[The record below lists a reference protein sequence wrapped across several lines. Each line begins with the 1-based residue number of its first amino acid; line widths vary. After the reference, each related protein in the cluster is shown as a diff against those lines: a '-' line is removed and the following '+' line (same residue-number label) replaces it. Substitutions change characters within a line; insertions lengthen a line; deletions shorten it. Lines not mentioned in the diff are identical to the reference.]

1 MAQQRSIKKNFLMNA
16 ILTMSSLI
24 FPLITFPYVS
34 RVLGPAGTGAVS
46 FAMSFVTYFM
56 MISQLGIPMYG
67 IRACAQVRE
76 NKEELSRTVQELVL
90 INLVMSAL
98 MYVLL
103 FLALAFVPRLQSD
116 RVLYLVVSSMILLN
130 AVGMEWLFKG
140 LEQYTYI
147 TIRSVA
153 FKFIALIAMFL
164 LIHQK
169 SDYVIYGGIAVFA
182 AYASNLINLVT
193 ARKFITMRPVG
204 GYQFRRHFKAVG
216 IFFAMAC
223 ATTIYTNLDVVMLG
237 FMTTEVDTGYYDA
250 AVKIKNILVS
260 IVTSLGAVL
269 LPRSSYYVEQGMMKE
284 FREVSRK
291 AIRFV
296 FLFALPLTVYFAMFA
311 EEGIYFLSGHQYGGS
326 IHPMQ
331 IIMPTLFFIGLSNIL
346 GMQILVPTG
355 KEKTVLY
362 SEIAGAVTDLAL
374 NALLIPKLH
383 ASGAAIG
390 TVVAELVVLLWQY
403 AALRDEVSDMFRQLP
418 LLPVLTALAA
428 AAAASVWTKF
438 LGFGPFLTLVL
449 SAILFFGIYALA
461 LTLWKEPMTLEV
473 EKQVTDK
480 LLHRRS

>member
-1 MAQQRSIKKNFLMNA
+1 MAEQRSIKKNFLMNA

-46 FAMSFVTYFM
+46 FATSLVTYFM
-56 MISQLGIPMYG
+56 MISQLGIPTYG

-76 NKEELSRTVQELVL
+76 DKEELSRTVQELVL
-90 INLVMSAL
+90 INLVMSAF

-147 TIRSVA
+147 TIRSVV
-153 FKFIALIAMFL
+153 FKFIALIAVFL
-164 LIHQK
+164 LIHEK
-169 SDYVIYGGIAVFA
+169 DDYVIYGGIAVFA
-182 AYASNLINLVT
+182 AYASNLVNLIQ
-193 ARKFITMRPVG
+193 ARKYITMRPVG
-204 GYQFRRHFKAVG
+204 GYQFRRHFKAIG

-237 FMTTEVDTGYYDA
+237 FMTTKVDTGYYDA

-296 FLFALPLTVYFAMFA
+296 FLFALPLTVYFALFA
-311 EEGIYFLSGHQYGGS
+311 EEGIYFLSGRQYGGS

-374 NALLIPKLH
+374 NAILIPKLH

-390 TVVAELVVLLWQY
+390 TVVAEFVVLLWQY
-403 AALRDEVSDMFRQLP
+403 VALRDEVQEMFRSIP
-418 LLPVLTALAA
+418 YIPILTALAA
-428 AAAASVWTKF
+428 SVAASFWTKL
-438 LGFGPFLTLVL
+438 LGLSPFITLVI
-449 SAILFFGIYALA
+449 SAVLFFGIYALI
-461 LTLWKEPMTLEV
+461 LTLWKEPMTAEV
-473 EKQVTDK
+473 EKQISQK
-480 LLHRRS
+480 LFRRKK